1 MAATT
6 LEPILLHLPDVLY
19 RQVAKRA
26 QRTNVS
32 LEDEL
37 VTMVAATLSSN
48 DDLPEVTIDAMT
60 QLAFLDDEDL
70 WRAAQL
76 QVLPEENSRMQF
88 LTTKRQAEGLQSEE
102 QAEVEHLLQ
111 QFDHVMLVRAQAM
124 ALLRERGFDLSN
136 LLSPAIAR

>member
-1 MAATT
+1 MEATAPQAIT
-6 LEPILLHLPDVLY
+6 VHLPDALY

-26 QRTNVS
+26 QRINVS

-48 DDLPEVTIDAMT
+48 NDLPEVTIDAMT

-76 QVLPEENSRMQF
+76 QVLPEENARIQF
-88 LTTKRQAEGLQSEE
+88 LTLKRQAEGLSSEE
-102 QAEVEHLLQ
+102 QAEVEHLLHRY
-111 QFDHVMLVRAQAM
+111 DHVMLVRAQAM
-124 ALLRERGFDLSN
+124 ALLRKRGFDLSD
-136 LLSPAIAR
+136 LFSPAVSR